1 MNKLKEL
8 WGNNK
13 VLIVLGCI
21 LVICL
26 IAILIVTF
34 SFFLGGSK
42 SVYGDR
48 LKKQENVKVTDN
60 IKNEYIANLTND
72 KDVESVSMDVKGAI
86 IYITINFAGDISLND
101 AKSKTAASLTSFS
114 EEILS
119 VYDLGFTIK
128 SPKTENSD
136 GFIMLGAKNVAGT
149 GLSWRNNTQVESEE

>member
-1 MNKLKEL
+1 MKEL

-13 VLIVLGCI
+13 VLIVLGGI
-21 LVICL
+21 LVVCF

-60 IKNEYIANLTND
+60 FKNEYIASLTAD
-72 KDVESVSMDVKGAI
+72 KDIESAKVEVKGAI
-86 IYITINFAGDISLND
+86 IYVTINFVGDISLND
-101 AKSKTAASLTSFS
+101 AKSKTAASLASFS
-114 EEILS
+114 EEILG

-128 SPKTENSD
+128 SPKTENTD
-136 GFIMLGAKNVAGT
+136 GFTMLGAKNVAGT
-149 GLSWRNNTQVESEE
+149 GLSWRNDTQVESEE